1 MAWIKITPPPDLLIA
16 GRKTLLSLKTFIQKV
31 VKLAGKLWVTVRQI
45 ILRRDLLLA
54 AKRTQFTAFAAD
66 QFSGPD
72 PAPQTRSPTVPAPLT
87 VPVKLTFPIFALL
100 RLHDICLEIPLE
112 KQFRIPLCPNIIL
125 PRYPVMTSGAVQFGP
140 FARHFIQAAVPL
152 IAAFRAQKCGCASGG
167 KPNLICRK
175 EICAGL
181 IVAQ

>member
-87 VPVKLTFPIFALL
+87 VPVKLTFPFELNVEDIFTKQKPELL
-100 RLHDICLEIPLE
+100 WKREATLVSKRVLNKMNK
-112 KQFRIPLCPNIIL
+112 KQMQKYLSNIV
-125 PRYPVMTSGAVQFGP
+125 YPC
-140 FARHFIQAAVPL
+140 I
-152 IAAFRAQKCGCASGG
+152 
-167 KPNLICRK
+167 
-175 EICAGL
+175 
-181 IVAQ
+181 IVE